1 VKLIIVG
8 ISFAF
13 IYYKIFYNSA
23 IVSSSKIIFEKNNFS
38 KHYILIGITLFLMLI
53 NWSFEAIKWKI
64 LIEKIQKIK
73 FLTSLK
79 AVMAGIT
86 VSAFTPN
93 RVGEFG
99 GRIFFLESQNR
110 TKAIVLTFLGNVAQ
124 LLVTIVV
131 GAFLFAIY
139 LAVFTTLKNYFLIA
153 IDVILFS
160 VIILLIFIYFK
171 NERFKKYFLKLKFFR
186 KHAEKINLFFT
197 YSTKEL
203 LKILLFSFFRYVV
216 FTLQFY
222 FLLCIFDV
230 EISFFSAIVL
240 IGMTFSATTFI
251 PTFAFTELGVRSSAA
266 ILFLGIL
273 STNAL
278 GIALASISLWIV
290 NIAIPALIGSFYILK
305 IPIANRK

>member
-1 VKLIIVG
+1 
-8 ISFAF
+8 
-13 IYYKIFYNSA
+13 
-23 IVSSSKIIFEKNNFS
+23 
-38 KHYILIGITLFLMLI
+38 MLI

-139 LAVFTTLKNYFLIA
+139 LAVFTT
-153 IDVILFS
+153 
-160 VIILLIFIYFK
+160 
-171 NERFKKYFLKLKFFR
+171 
-186 KHAEKINLFFT
+186 
-197 YSTKEL
+197 
-203 LKILLFSFFRYVV
+203 
-216 FTLQFY
+216 
-222 FLLCIFDV
+222 
-230 EISFFSAIVL
+230 
-240 IGMTFSATTFI
+240 
-251 PTFAFTELGVRSSAA
+251 
-266 ILFLGIL
+266 
-273 STNAL
+273 
-278 GIALASISLWIV
+278 
-290 NIAIPALIGSFYILK
+290 
-305 IPIANRK
+305 